1 MAPRSWRWK
10 DFRSSAR
17 TGSAHVVFG
26 SLEGFSQPANSMSA
40 RLSRLVPLLMLG
52 ALAACKSDGVGPTS
66 GLEVGQSLKVTGAQ
80 NVKLDGGSDGAEFY
94 AVLANSS
101 TDTTTGAK
109 ESYTLLGSGLVTPSA
124 SLSPANTGAFSR
136 LPSAGEPGSAP
147 VPDYS
152 FEARLRARER
162 AVLTARIPAARA
174 WFAARRNTTSISSP
188 DGSRTFSLD
197 RRNMALP
204 STVKA
209 GDTVTVNVN
218 GVDACDNPT
227 LHRARVAAIGTH
239 SIILADTANPPG
251 GFTDADFQ
259 RYAARFDT
267 LVYPVDVT
275 AFGAPSDIDNNGR
288 VAIIFTVEVNKLTP
302 RNADFFF
309 GGFTFARDLFPIV
322 GTTRLASCPASNEGE
337 YFYLLTPDPLGT
349 INGNVRTAGF
359 VDSNT
364 TAVIAHEFQHLI
376 NSSRRI
382 YVNNAPAFEDTW
394 LDEGLAHIAEE
405 LLFYREA
412 GVGPRNNLTIESI
425 RATTQRRSS
434 FNLDMSGNA
443 GRYRSY
449 LLKPSASSPYA
460 NNDSL
465 STRGATWDL
474 LRYLADHKGSS
485 DGNTFFQLVNSQ
497 TTGIANVT
505 AVFGSTF
512 PTMVRDWNVS
522 HAVDDIAPVP
532 AEMLQ
537 PSWDW
542 HSIYPPV
549 YSSYPLPFQTMTS
562 GTSYSGTVIPG
573 GSAYFKL
580 AVPSGN
586 SATITLGGQSANAGS
601 HLQLVVV
608 RTR

>member
-1 MAPRSWRWK
+1 
-10 DFRSSAR
+10 
-17 TGSAHVVFG
+17 
-26 SLEGFSQPANSMSA
+26 MSA

-80 NVKLDGGSDGAEFY
+80 NVKLDGGSDGAQFY
-94 AVLANSS
+94 AVLANTS
-101 TDTTTGAK
+101 TDTTSGAK
-109 ESYTLLGSGLVTPSA
+109 ESYTLLGSGLVAPTA

-147 VPDYS
+147 VLDHA

-162 AVLTARIPAARA
+162 AVLTTRIPAARA
-174 WFAARRNTTSISSP
+174 WLAARRNTSTISST
-188 DGSRTFSLD
+188 DGSRTFDLT
-197 RRNMALP
+197 RRETALP
-204 STVKA
+204 STVKV
-209 GDTVTVNVN
+209 GDTVRVNVN
-218 GVDACDNPT
+218 GVDACSNPDY
-227 LHRARVAAIGTH
+227 RGARVVAIGTH
-239 SIILADTANPPG
+239 AIVLADTSNPPL
-251 GFTDADFQ
+251 GFTDADYQ
-259 RYAARFDT
+259 RFATRFDT
-267 LVYPVDVT
+267 LVYPLDVG
-275 AFGAPSDIDNNGR
+275 AFGAPSDIDANGH
-288 VAIIFTVEVNKLTP
+288 IGLIFTTAVNALTP
-302 RNADFFF
+302 PNADSYV
-309 GGFTFARDLFPIV
+309 GGFTFSRDLFPVV
-322 GTTRLASCPASNEGE
+322 GTTRLFGCPASNEGE

-349 INGNVRTAGF
+349 VNGNKRSTGF
-359 VDSNT
+359 VDTNT

-376 NSSRRI
+376 NASRRI
-382 YVNNAPAFEDTW
+382 YVNNASDLEDTW

-405 LLFYREA
+405 LLFYHEA
-412 GVGPRNNLTIESI
+412 GVGPRNNLGTPDI
-425 RATTQRRSS
+425 RASEQRRTA
-434 FNLDMSGNA
+434 FNLDMLGNS

-465 STRGATWDL
+465 STRGAAWDL
-474 LRYLADHKGSS
+474 LRYLADHKGTS
-485 DGNTFFQLVNSQ
+485 DGNTFFQLVNST

-512 PTMVRDWNVS
+512 PSMVRDWNVS

-532 AEMLQ
+532 TELLQ
-537 PSWDW
+537 PSWNW
-542 HSIYPPV
+542 HSIYPV
-549 YSSYPLPFQTMTS
+549 LYSSYPLPFQTMTS
-562 GTSYSGTVIPG
+562 GTSYSGTVTPG
-573 GSAYFKL
+573 GAAYFKL